1 MDGMQDNSNYIEDAD
16 TVEEEQVEQYTAGA
30 KDGATDQEHIDT
42 REFEVDGHE
51 ADASSSNVVGI
62 IYGDV
67 GTTQFK
73 CSVTG
78 HLEKAEYI
86 MVPHES
92 CGMVL
97 GQVTSMERKTNLS
110 LDKAKMMAE
119 GQAIN
124 IEERV
129 SAMISML
136 GYKDER
142 GLLQVPGTP
151 FKAGS
156 PVLLADDDLIRDVIG
171 IKEDARTGAYIGMLN
186 GHDIRIELDINSM
199 VQKHVSVLAKTG
211 GGKSYMT
218 GVILEELMKHDV
230 TVLVVDPH
238 GEYNSMVDSGV
249 VVPGSEK
256 FGITPKSYAEKII
269 EYSPDT
275 KINKNAKPLKFTLAN
290 MEPKDLLEL
299 TNIKNGRK
307 ELTALKKAIEALKA
321 TRSSYSLA
329 DLMKVLEAEEEGGVG
344 GLINELE
351 YLNSIDIFA
360 ERGTRM
366 NELIVKGMTTI
377 LNLRGTPPDIQALIV
392 ARIATALFELRKI
405 NNIPPM
411 LMVVEEAHNYC
422 PQVGVM
428 DSSKIMRTIASE
440 GRKFGLGMVII
451 TQRAAKVDK
460 NVLSQCNTQVILK
473 VTNPNDIKAI
483 VSSVEGLSAGM
494 ADEIQRLPI
503 GIAIVSGG
511 GVSNP
516 LFVQIRPRE
525 TRHGGES
532 VKIIE

>member
-1 MDGMQDNSNYIEDAD
+1 MDGMQDNSDYEKDTD
-16 TVEEEQVEQYTAGA
+16 TVSEGQNDVNTF
-30 KDGATDQEHIDT
+30 DDHTDDHTHDNLNEANH
-42 REFEVDGHE
+42 DGH
-51 ADASSSNVVGI
+51 APGSNVVGI

-67 GTTQFK
+67 GTTTFK

-86 MVPHES
+86 MVPHEA

-97 GQVTSMERKTNLS
+97 GQVDSMERKTNLS
-110 LDKAKMMAE
+110 LDKAKLMAE
-119 GQAIN
+119 GQHVN

-129 SAMISML
+129 SAMITML
-136 GYKDER
+136 GYRDDR

-156 PVLLADDDLIRDVIG
+156 PVLAADDELIRDVIG
-171 IKEDARTGAYIGMLN
+171 IKEDARTGAFIGMLN

-230 TVLVVDPH
+230 TVLIVDPH

-249 VVPGSEK
+249 VVEGAEK
-256 FGITPKSYAEKII
+256 FGITPRSYKDKIM
-269 EYSPDT
+269 EFSPDT
-275 KINKNAKPLKFTLAN
+275 KINPNAKPLKFTLSN
-290 MEPKDLLEL
+290 MEPKDLLDL

-307 ELTALKKAIEALKA
+307 ELTSLKKAIEALKA
-321 TRSSYSLA
+321 TKSTFSLRE
-329 DLMKVLEAEEEGGVG
+329 LMTVLEAEEDGGVG
-344 GLINELE
+344 TLIQELE

-360 ERGTRM
+360 ERGTKM

-392 ARIATALFELRKI
+392 ARIATALFELRKV
-405 NNIPPM
+405 NSIPPM

-422 PQVGVM
+422 PQQGVM

-494 ADEIQRLPI
+494 ADEIQRIPI

>member
-1 MDGMQDNSNYIEDAD
+1 MQDDTDYDEDTGTLSEDHIEEHVEALDAAHND
-16 TVEEEQVEQYTAGA
+16 YGP
-30 KDGATDQEHIDT
+30 G
-42 REFEVDGHE
+42 
-51 ADASSSNVVGI
+51 SNVVGI

-67 GTTQFK
+67 GTTTFK

-78 HLEKAEYI
+78 HLEKTEYVQ
-86 MVPHES
+86 VPHET

-97 GQVTSMERKTNLS
+97 GQVDSIERKTNLS
-110 LDKAKMMAE
+110 LEKAKLMSE
-119 GQAIN
+119 GQAFN

-129 SAMISML
+129 TAVLTML
-136 GYKDER
+136 GYRDDR
-142 GLLQVPGTP
+142 GLLQTPGTP

-156 PVLLADDDLIRDVIG
+156 PVLRAEDDLIRNVIG
-171 IKEDARTGAYIGMLN
+171 IKEDAKTGAYIGMLS
-186 GHDIRIELDINSM
+186 GHDVRIELDINSM

-249 VVPGSEK
+249 YVDGAEK
-256 FGITPKSYAEKII
+256 FGVSPKSYKDKIM
-269 EYSPDT
+269 EFSPDT
-275 KINKNAKPLKFTLAN
+275 KINKSAQPLKFTLAN

-307 ELTALKKAIEALKA
+307 ELTSLKKGIEALRA
-321 TRSSYSLA
+321 TKSSYTLS
-329 DLMKVLEAEEEGGVG
+329 DLMKVLEAEEDGANGT
-344 GLINELE
+344 LLQELE

-360 ERGTRM
+360 ERGTKM
-366 NELIVKGMTTI
+366 NELIIKGMTTI
-377 LNLRGTPPDIQALIV
+377 LNLRGTPPDIQCLIV
-392 ARIATALFELRKI
+392 NRIATALFELRKI
-405 NNIPPM
+405 NSIPPM

-422 PQVGVM
+422 PQQGIV

-440 GRKFGLGMVII
+440 GRKFGLGMIII

-473 VTNPNDIKAI
+473 VTNPNDIRAI

-532 VKIIE
+532 VKIIED